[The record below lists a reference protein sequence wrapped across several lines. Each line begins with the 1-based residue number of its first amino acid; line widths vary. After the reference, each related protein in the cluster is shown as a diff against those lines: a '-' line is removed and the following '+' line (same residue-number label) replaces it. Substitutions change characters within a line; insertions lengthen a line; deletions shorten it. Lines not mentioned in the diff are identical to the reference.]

1 MMTQPT
7 VLVCDDE
14 PTVGAALRRALEP
27 HAVDVLIDTSS
38 DALHLAQHF
47 QPQAIL
53 LDLLQW
59 RDGLAML
66 KELKADPSTRE
77 IPVIIMSG
85 LFTEA
90 DAPEAVCP
98 GRWRWAPWPSSPSR
112 SRSRSSTRSPAS
124 SRTAAAPSPGF
135 AARRTST
142 SRSRSRS
149 RRQLRSPEAFR
160 LVTGRSTD

>member
-1 MMTQPT
+1 MITVPT

-27 HAVDVLIDTSS
+27 HAVEVLIDTSS

-77 IPVIIMSG
+77 IPVLLMSG

-90 DAPEAVCP
+90 DAPEVVCP
-98 GRWRWAPWPSSPSR
+98 GALALGALAVLPKPLPEPFVDSLARFVKLGGGAISG
-112 SRSRSSTRSPAS
+112 TCG
-124 SRTAAAPSPGF
+124 AANLDFEIEVDLELA
-135 AARRTST
+135 ST
-142 SRSRSRS
+142 S
-149 RRQLRSPEAFR
+149 
-160 LVTGRSTD
+160 